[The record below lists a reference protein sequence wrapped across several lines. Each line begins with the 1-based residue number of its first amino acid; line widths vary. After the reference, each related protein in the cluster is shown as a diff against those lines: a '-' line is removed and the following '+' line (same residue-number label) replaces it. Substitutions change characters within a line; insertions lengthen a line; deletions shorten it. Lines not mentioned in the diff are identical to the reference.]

1 MDVLG
6 LVLAVLGLLG
16 QIYPNES
23 KRIGIGIKKYS
34 IEVLSIIIISTM
46 SFQHLLLFQAL
57 IISISWLFIVI
68 ALTVFKQKKKNA

>member
-6 LVLAVLGLLG
+6 LILAVLGLLG

-23 KRIGIGIKKYS
+23 KRIGIGFKKYS

-46 SFQHLLLFQAL
+46 SFQHLSLFQAL
-57 IISISWLFIVI
+57 LTSISWLFTVIV
-68 ALTVFKQKKKNA
+68 LTIFKQKKKNA